1 MKYKKHFIAIAIAL
15 IGVTTSLIMAI
26 DDGVQT
32 LQNKLV
38 FAQISSS
45 ASSFSAVHITKDTT
59 NSYTISSGFTSIGTF
74 DTTYTILG
82 SITSI
87 KNATDLIISTI
98 TKDYDSTPTI
108 GYVRVAPQKTAQGEA
123 SSSSSSSP
131 SPSPSP
137 SSPQPSTIANPFAD
151 KATIN
156 QSITTEIQKAITSAA
171 KSNFVNLEIKCH
183 FGMDLSDWK
192 CSSHDLLG

>member
-1 MKYKKHFIAIAIAL
+1 MNDKKHFIAITIAL
-15 IGVTTSLIMAI
+15 ITVAISLMMAI

-38 FAQISSS
+38 FAQTSSS

-74 DTTYTILG
+74 DTTYTISG
-82 SITSI
+82 DINSM
-87 KNATDLIISTI
+87 KNARDLIISTV

-108 GYVRVAPQKTAQGEA
+108 GYVKVAPQKTAQGEA
-123 SSSSSSSP
+123 NSS
-131 SPSPSP
+131 

-156 QSITTEIQKAITSAA
+156 QRITTEIQKAMESAA
-171 KSNFVNLEIKCH
+171 KSNIVNLEIKCD

-192 CSSHDLLG
+192 CSSHGLLG

>member
-1 MKYKKHFIAIAIAL
+1 MNDKKHFIAITIAL
-15 IGVTTSLIMAI
+15 ITVATSLMMAI

-38 FAQISSS
+38 FAQTSSS

-74 DTTYTILG
+74 DTTYTIAG
-82 SITSI
+82 DINSM
-87 KNATDLIISTI
+87 KNARDLMISTV

-108 GYVRVAPQKTAQGEA
+108 GYVKVAPQKTAQGEA
-123 SSSSSSSP
+123 NSS
-131 SPSPSP
+131 

-151 KATIN
+151 KVTIN

>member
-1 MKYKKHFIAIAIAL
+1 MNNKKHFIAIVIAL
-15 IGVTTSLIMAI
+15 ITLATSLLMAI

-123 SSSSSSSP
+123 SSSSSP
-131 SPSPSP
+131 S

-156 QSITTEIQKAITSAA
+156 QSITTEIQKAITSAV

>member
-1 MKYKKHFIAIAIAL
+1 MNDKKHFIAITIAL
-15 IGVTTSLIMAI
+15 ITIATSLIMAI

-38 FAQISSS
+38 FAQTSSS

-82 SITSI
+82 NITSM
-87 KNATDLIISTI
+87 KNARDLIISTV

-108 GYVRVAPQKTAQGEA
+108 GYVKVTPQKTAQGEA
-123 SSSSSSSP
+123 NSSS
-131 SPSPSP
+131 

-156 QSITTEIQKAITSAA
+156 QRITTEIQKAMESAA
-171 KSNFVNLEIKCH
+171 KSNFVNLEIKCD

-192 CSSHDLLG
+192 CSSHRLLG

>member
-123 SSSSSSSP
+123 SSSSSSS
-131 SPSPSP
+131 S

>member
-1 MKYKKHFIAIAIAL
+1 MNDKKHFIAITIAL
-15 IGVTTSLIMAI
+15 ITVVTSLIMAI

-32 LQNKLV
+32 LQNNLV
-38 FAQISSS
+38 FAQTSSS

-74 DTTYTILG
+74 DTTYTIVG
-82 SITSI
+82 DINSM
-87 KNATDLIISTI
+87 KNARDLIISTV

-108 GYVRVAPQKTAQGEA
+108 GYVKVAPQKTAQGEA
-123 SSSSSSSP
+123 NSS
-131 SPSPSP
+131 

-156 QSITTEIQKAITSAA
+156 QRIATEIQKAMESAA
-171 KSNFVNLEIKCH
+171 KSNFVTLEIKCD

-192 CSSHDLLG
+192 CSSHGLLG

>member
-1 MKYKKHFIAIAIAL
+1 MNNKKHFIAIVIAL
-15 IGVTTSLIMAI
+15 IGVTTSLLMAI
-26 DDGVQT
+26 DDGAQT

-123 SSSSSSSP
+123 SSSSSSS
-131 SPSPSP
+131 
-137 SSPQPSTIANPFAD
+137 SPQPSTIANPFAD

-156 QSITTEIQKAITSAA
+156 QRIATEIQKAMESAA
-171 KSNFVNLEIKCH
+171 KSNFVTLEIKCD

>member
-1 MKYKKHFIAIAIAL
+1 MNDKKHFIAIAIAL
-15 IGVTTSLIMAI
+15 ITVATSLMMAI

-38 FAQISSS
+38 FAQTSSS
-45 ASSFSAVHITKDTT
+45 TSSFSAVHITKDTT

-82 SITSI
+82 DINSM
-87 KNATDLIISTI
+87 KNASDLIISTV

-108 GYVRVAPQKTAQGEA
+108 GYVKVSPQKTAQGEA
-123 SSSSSSSP
+123 NS
-131 SPSPSP
+131 

-156 QSITTEIQKAITSAA
+156 QRITTEIQKAMESAV
-171 KSNFVNLEIKCH
+171 KSNFVTLEIKCD
-183 FGMDLSDWK
+183 FNMDLSDWK
-192 CSSHDLLG
+192 CSSHGLPG

>member
-15 IGVTTSLIMAI
+15 IGVTTILIMAI

-82 SITSI
+82 SI
-87 KNATDLIISTI
+87 
-98 TKDYDSTPTI
+98 
-108 GYVRVAPQKTAQGEA
+108 Q
-123 SSSSSSSP
+123 
-131 SPSPSP
+131 
-137 SSPQPSTIANPFAD
+137 
-151 KATIN
+151 
-156 QSITTEIQKAITSAA
+156 
-171 KSNFVNLEIKCH
+171 
-183 FGMDLSDWK
+183 
-192 CSSHDLLG
+192 

>member
-123 SSSSSSSP
+123 SSSSSP
-131 SPSPSP
+131 PP
-137 SSPQPSTIANPFAD
+137 PQPSTIANPFAD

>member
-1 MKYKKHFIAIAIAL
+1 MSDKKHFIAIAIAL
-15 IGVTTSLIMAI
+15 ITVATSLIMAI
-26 DDGVQT
+26 DDGLQT

-38 FAQISSS
+38 FAQTSSS

-82 SITSI
+82 NITSM
-87 KNATDLIISTI
+87 KNARDLIISTV

-108 GYVRVAPQKTAQGEA
+108 GYVKVAPQKTAQGEA
-123 SSSSSSSP
+123 SSSSSS
-131 SPSPSP
+131 

-156 QSITTEIQKAITSAA
+156 QRITTEIQKAMESAA
-171 KSNFVNLEIKCH
+171 KSNFVNLEIKCD

>member
-1 MKYKKHFIAIAIAL
+1 MNNKKHFIAIVIAL
-15 IGVTTSLIMAI
+15 ITLATSLLMAI

-131 SPSPSP
+131 
-137 SSPQPSTIANPFAD
+137 PQPSTIANPFAD

>member
-1 MKYKKHFIAIAIAL
+1 MNDKKHFIAITIAL
-15 IGVTTSLIMAI
+15 ITVATSLMMAI

-38 FAQISSS
+38 FAQTSSS

-74 DTTYTILG
+74 DTTYTIVG
-82 SITSI
+82 DINSM
-87 KNATDLIISTI
+87 KNARDLIISTV

-108 GYVRVAPQKTAQGEA
+108 GYVKVAPQKTAQGEA
-123 SSSSSSSP
+123 NSS
-131 SPSPSP
+131 

-156 QSITTEIQKAITSAA
+156 QRITTEIQKAMESAA
-171 KSNFVNLEIKCH
+171 KSNIVTLEFECD

-192 CSSHDLLG
+192 CSSHGLLG

>member
-1 MKYKKHFIAIAIAL
+1 MNDKKHFIAIAIAL
-15 IGVTTSLIMAI
+15 ITAATSLMMAI
-26 DDGVQT
+26 DDAVQT

-38 FAQISSS
+38 FAQTSSLS

-59 NSYTISSGFTSIGTF
+59 NSYTISSGFTTIGTF
-74 DTTYTILG
+74 DTTYTISG
-82 SITSI
+82 DSNSM
-87 KNATDLIISTI
+87 KNATDLIISTV

-108 GYVRVAPQKTAQGEA
+108 GYVKVEPQKTAQGEA
-123 SSSSSSSP
+123 NSS
-131 SPSPSP
+131 

-156 QSITTEIQKAITSAA
+156 QRIATEIQKAMESAA
-171 KSNFVNLEIKCH
+171 KSNFVTLEIKCD

-192 CSSHDLLG
+192 CSSHGLLG

>member
-1 MKYKKHFIAIAIAL
+1 MNDKKHFIAIAIAL
-15 IGVTTSLIMAI
+15 IIAATSLMMAI

-38 FAQISSS
+38 FAQTSLS
-45 ASSFSAVHITKDTT
+45 ASSFSAVHITKDTI

-74 DTTYTILG
+74 DTTYIISG
-82 SITSI
+82 DSNSM
-87 KNATDLIISTI
+87 KNATDQIISTV

-108 GYVRVAPQKTAQGEA
+108 GYVKVAPQTTAQGEA
-123 SSSSSSSP
+123 NSS
-131 SPSPSP
+131 

-156 QSITTEIQKAITSAA
+156 QRIATEIQKAMESAA
-171 KSNFVNLEIKCH
+171 KSNFVTLEIKCD
-183 FGMDLSDWK
+183 FGMDLSD
-192 CSSHDLLG
+192 

>member
-87 KNATDLIISTI
+87 KNATDLIVSTI

-123 SSSSSSSP
+123 SSSSSSS
-131 SPSPSP
+131 S

>member
-1 MKYKKHFIAIAIAL
+1 MNDKKHFIAIAIAL
-15 IGVTTSLIMAI
+15 ITVATSLMMAI

-38 FAQISSS
+38 FAQTSSS
-45 ASSFSAVHITKDTT
+45 TSSFSAVHITKDTT

-82 SITSI
+82 DINSM
-87 KNATDLIISTI
+87 KNASDLIISTV

-108 GYVRVAPQKTAQGEA
+108 GYVKVSPQKTAQGEA
-123 SSSSSSSP
+123 NSS
-131 SPSPSP
+131 

-156 QSITTEIQKAITSAA
+156 QRITTEIQKAMESAV
-171 KSNFVNLEIKCH
+171 KSNFVTLEIKCD
-183 FGMDLSDWK
+183 FNMDLSDWK
-192 CSSHDLLG
+192 CSSHGLPG

>member
-1 MKYKKHFIAIAIAL
+1 MNNKKHFIAIVIAL
-15 IGVTTSLIMAI
+15 ITLATSLLMAI
-26 DDGVQT
+26 DDGAQT

-123 SSSSSSSP
+123 SSSSS
-131 SPSPSP
+131 P

-151 KATIN
+151 KVTIN

>member
-1 MKYKKHFIAIAIAL
+1 MNNKKHFIAIVIAL
-15 IGVTTSLIMAI
+15 ITLATSLLMAI

-123 SSSSSSSP
+123 SSSSSSS
-131 SPSPSP
+131 S

>member
-1 MKYKKHFIAIAIAL
+1 MNNKKHFIAIVIAL
-15 IGVTTSLIMAI
+15 ITLATSLLMAI

-45 ASSFSAVHITKDTT
+45 ASSFSAVHLTKDTT

-74 DTTYTILG
+74 DTAYTILG

-108 GYVRVAPQKTAQGEA
+108 GYVKVAPQKTAQGEA

-131 SPSPSP
+131 PPP
-137 SSPQPSTIANPFAD
+137 SPQPSAIANPFAD

-156 QSITTEIQKAITSAA
+156 QSITTEIQKAMESAA
-171 KSNFVNLEIKCH
+171 KSNFVNLEINCH

-192 CSSHDLLG
+192 CSSHDLL

>member
-1 MKYKKHFIAIAIAL
+1 MNDKKHFIAITIAL
-15 IGVTTSLIMAI
+15 ITIATSLIMAI

-38 FAQISSS
+38 FAQTSSS

-82 SITSI
+82 NITSM
-87 KNATDLIISTI
+87 KNARDLIISTV

-108 GYVRVAPQKTAQGEA
+108 GYVKVTPQKTAQGEA
-123 SSSSSSSP
+123 NSP
-131 SPSPSP
+131 S

-156 QSITTEIQKAITSAA
+156 QRITTEIQKAMESAA
-171 KSNFVNLEIKCH
+171 KSNFVNLEIKCD

-192 CSSHDLLG
+192 CSSHRLLG

>member
-1 MKYKKHFIAIAIAL
+1 MNNKKHFIAIAIAL
-15 IGVTTSLIMAI
+15 ITVATSLIIIAI

-38 FAQISSS
+38 FAQMISSS
-45 ASSFSAVHITKDTT
+45 ASSFSAVHIIKDTT

-82 SITSI
+82 NITSI
-87 KNATDLIISTI
+87 KNATDLIITTI

-108 GYVRVAPQKTAQGEA
+108 GYVKVAPQKTSQGEA
-123 SSSSSSSP
+123 SSS
-131 SPSPSP
+131 

-156 QSITTEIQKAITSAA
+156 QSIITEIQKAIESAA
-171 KSNFVNLEIKCH
+171 KSNFVNLEIKCD

>member
-1 MKYKKHFIAIAIAL
+1 MNDKKHFIAVAIAL
-15 IGVTTSLIMAI
+15 ITAATSLMIAI

-38 FAQISSS
+38 FAQTSLS

-74 DTTYTILG
+74 DTTYIISGG
-82 SITSI
+82 SNSM
-87 KNATDLIISTI
+87 KNATDQIISTV

-108 GYVRVAPQKTAQGEA
+108 GYVKVAPQKTAQGEA
-123 SSSSSSSP
+123 NSS
-131 SPSPSP
+131 

-156 QSITTEIQKAITSAA
+156 QRIATEIQKAMESAA
-171 KSNFVNLEIKCH
+171 KSNFVTLEIKCD

-192 CSSHDLLG
+192 CSSHGLLG